1 MKIKY
6 LLLVISLAITNI
18 SYSQEIVEAIK
29 IDLPC
34 YNTTQLFK
42 SLREKYKE
50 LPIVTGT
57 ASDEAESTVSI
68 WMDPIEKNWTI
79 VTTKKELSCIVGLG
93 TDIKLLSYKRGN
105 SI

>member
-1 MKIKY
+1 MKY
-6 LLLVISLAITNI
+6 LLLAISLGITNI
-18 SYSQEIVEAIK
+18 SYSQEIVEAIS

-34 YNTTQLFK
+34 YNTKELFK

-57 ASDEAESTVSI
+57 AGDQAESTVSI
-68 WMDPIEKNWTI
+68 WMDPIEKSWTI

-93 TDIKLLSYKRGN
+93 TDIKLLSYKRGTGV
-105 SI
+105 

>member
-1 MKIKY
+1 MKY
-6 LLLVISLAITNI
+6 LLLAISLGITNI
-18 SYSQEIVEAIK
+18 SYSQEIVEAIT

-34 YNTTQLFK
+34 YNTKELFK

-57 ASDEAESTVSI
+57 AGDQAESTVSI
-68 WMDPIEKNWTI
+68 WMDPIEKSWTI

-93 TDIKLLSYKRGN
+93 TDIKLLSYKRGTGV
-105 SI
+105 

>member
-1 MKIKY
+1 MKLKY
-6 LLLVISLAITNI
+6 LLLVSLGITNI
-18 SYSQEIVEAIK
+18 SYSQEIVEAIS

-34 YNTTQLFK
+34 YNTKELFK

-57 ASDEAESTVSI
+57 AGDQAESTVSI
-68 WMDPIEKNWTI
+68 WMDPIEKSWTI

-93 TDIKLLSYKRGN
+93 TDIKLLSYKRGTGV
-105 SI
+105 

>member
-1 MKIKY
+1 VKHY
-6 LLLVISLAITNI
+6 LLLVIALGISTI
-18 SYSQEIVEAIK
+18 SYSQEIEEAIS

-34 YNTTQLFK
+34 YNTTKLFK

-57 ASDEAESTVSI
+57 AGDEAESTFSL

-93 TDIKLLSYKRGN
+93 TDIKLLSYKKGTG
-105 SI
+105 I

>member
-1 MKIKY
+1 MKHY
-6 LLLVISLAITNI
+6 LLVIALGISNI
-18 SYSQEIVEAIK
+18 SYSQEILEAIS

-34 YNTTQLFK
+34 YNTTKLFK

-57 ASDEAESTVSI
+57 AGDKAESTFSL
-68 WMDPIEKNWTI
+68 WMDPVEKSWTI

-93 TDIKLLSYKRGN
+93 TDVKLLSY
-105 SI
+105 

>member
-1 MKIKY
+1 MKLKY
-6 LLLVISLAITNI
+6 LLLVSLGITNV
-18 SYSQEIVEAIK
+18 SYSQDIVEAIS

-34 YNTTQLFK
+34 YNTKELFK

-57 ASDEAESTVSI
+57 AGDQAESTISI
-68 WMDPIEKNWTI
+68 WMDPIEKSWTI

-93 TDIKLLSYKRGN
+93 TDIKLLSYKRGTGV
-105 SI
+105 

>member
-1 MKIKY
+1 MKY
-6 LLLVISLAITNI
+6 LLLVISFGITNI
-18 SYSQEIVEAIK
+18 SYSQEIVEAIS

-34 YNTTQLFK
+34 YNTKELFK

-57 ASDEAESTVSI
+57 AGDQAESTVSI
-68 WMDPIEKNWTI
+68 WMDPIEKSWTI

-93 TDIKLLSYKRGN
+93 TDIKLLSYKRGTGV
-105 SI
+105 